1 MIIVHNKLVSQYH
14 ILKDSNNWVRHTEFE
29 DVIKDMFRL
38 RISPAKMG
46 KFKDNFDFCFVLNNG
61 AVQYMCLGE
70 EKEESKEGGQIAT
83 RDIF

>member
-1 MIIVHNKLVSQYH
+1 
-14 ILKDSNNWVRHTEFE
+14 
-29 DVIKDMFRL
+29 MFRL

-61 AVQYMCLGE
+61 VVQYMCLGE